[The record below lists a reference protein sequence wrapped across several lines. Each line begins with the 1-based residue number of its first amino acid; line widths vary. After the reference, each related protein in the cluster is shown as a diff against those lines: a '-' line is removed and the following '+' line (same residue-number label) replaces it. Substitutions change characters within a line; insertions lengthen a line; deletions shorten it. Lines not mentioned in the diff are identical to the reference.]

1 VNNELTLRLL
11 GMVSDGG
18 QIADVTEFQDDQGIN
33 LDDDEATAVEKGE
46 FAQPPPPIR
55 RVTKLTKPVQA
66 VNKRAASV
74 ASETDEIVKKKKA
87 KKA

>member
-1 VNNELTLRLL
+1 
-11 GMVSDGG
+11 MVSDGG
-18 QIADVTEFQDDQGIN
+18 QIADVAEFQDDQGIN

-55 RVTKLTKPVQA
+55 KVAKPTKPVQA
-66 VNKRAASV
+66 VNKRAASI
-74 ASETDEIVKKKKA
+74 ASETDDGGKKKKA